1 MSETQSFEFQTEVKQ
16 LLHLMIHSLYSNPE
30 IFLREL
36 VSNAS
41 DAADKLRYEALT
53 DDALLAEDPEL
64 RIEIETSSEQ
74 RTVTIRDNGVG
85 MSRDEVI
92 ENLGTIARSG
102 TRNFLEK
109 LSGDQQRDS
118 GLIGQFGVGFYSAF
132 IVADRVTVNT
142 RRAGTDE
149 AVRWTSDGEGRY
161 TMAEIDSRPRG
172 TEIILHLRDD
182 QDEFL
187 EPMRLRHIVKRYS
200 DHIALPVRMRKNDDE
215 GKPSDEWETV
225 NTASALW
232 TRPKSEISDEEYTEF
247 YKTVVHDFEDPLRWA
262 HNRVEGNQDYTSLIY
277 LPKRAPF
284 DLWDRESNHGL
295 KLYVK
300 RVFIMDD
307 AKQLLP
313 TWLRFVRGVVDS
325 NDLPLNVSRELLQS
339 SRVVDKLRAAITKRS
354 LDLIE
359 GLAKDDAETYLEF
372 WNTFG
377 AVIKEGVVEEAA
389 QRERI
394 AGLARWH
401 STHGDAVTTLDAY
414 IQRMPEGQDKIYYLT
429 AENLATAKSS
439 PHIEGFAKK
448 NVEVLLLTD
457 RVDEWVVGHLTE
469 YKDKELVSVAR
480 GEADLKSVVADPKE
494 EAEQAR
500 LETLYK
506 DTVERL
512 GKSLGEDVE
521 SVRLSQRLTESP
533 ACLVVGD
540 NAMSRHL
547 EQLLKQAGEAG
558 MPGSKPILEVNPAH
572 PILEHL
578 KQLSTDTDFDD
589 LARMLYEQA
598 VLAEGSQ
605 LTDPAAFVKRLN
617 RWVFREAAASND
629 ATSQGAA

>member
-1 MSETQSFEFQTEVKQ
+1 M
-16 LLHLMIHSLYSNPE
+16 
-30 IFLREL
+30 
-36 VSNAS
+36 
-41 DAADKLRYEALT
+41 
-53 DDALLAEDPEL
+53 
-64 RIEIETSSEQ
+64 
-74 RTVTIRDNGVG
+74 
-85 MSRDEVI
+85 
-92 ENLGTIARSG
+92 
-102 TRNFLEK
+102 
-109 LSGDQQRDS
+109 
-118 GLIGQFGVGFYSAF
+118 
-132 IVADRVTVNT
+132 TVNT
-142 RRAGTDE
+142 RRAGSE
-149 AVRWTSDGEGRY
+149 AAVRWTSDGEGRY
-161 TMAEIDSRPRG
+161 TLADIETRPRG
-172 TEIILHLRDD
+172 TEIILHLRED

-200 DHIALPVRMRKNDDE
+200 DHIALPVRMRKADDE
-215 GKPSDEWETV
+215 GQPTEEWETI
-225 NTASALW
+225 NAASALW
-232 TRPKSEISDEEYTEF
+232 TRAKSDISDEEYIEF
-247 YKTVVHDFEDPLRWA
+247 YKSVAHDFEDPLRWA
-262 HNRVEGNQDYTSLIY
+262 HNRVEGNQDYTSLVY

-339 SRVVDKLRAAITKRS
+339 SRVVDKLRSAITKRA
-354 LDLIE
+354 LDMIQ
-359 GLAKDDAETYLEF
+359 GLAKDDAEQFASF
-372 WNTFG
+372 WETFG
-377 AVIKEGVVEEAA
+377 PVIKEGIVEDAG

-401 STHGDAVTTLDAY
+401 TTHEEGTTTLDAY
-414 IQRMPEGQDKIYYLT
+414 IERMPEGQDKIYYLT

-469 YKDKELVSVAR
+469 YKDKQLVSVAR
-480 GEADLKSVVADPKE
+480 GEADLQSVVTDPKE

-506 DTVERL
+506 DTLERL
-512 GKSLGEDVE
+512 GTSLEADVE

-533 ACLVVGD
+533 ACLVVGEH
-540 NAMSRHL
+540 AMSRHL
-547 EQLLKQAGEAG
+547 EQLLKQAGESG
-558 MPGSKPILEVNPAH
+558 MPGSKPILEVNPTH
-572 PILEHL
+572 PILETL
-578 KQLSTDTDFDD
+578 KQLDQGEQFDD
-589 LARMLYEQA
+589 LSRMLYEQA

-617 RWVFREAAASND
+617 RWVFRDAGNTDGADAA
-629 ATSQGAA
+629 

>member
-1 MSETQSFEFQTEVKQ
+1 MSDTQSFEFQTEVKQ

-41 DAADKLRYEALT
+41 DAADKLRYEALK
-53 DDALLAEDPEL
+53 DDSLLADDPEL
-64 RIEIETSSEQ
+64 RIEIETDKTQ
-74 RTVTIRDNGVG
+74 RTVTIRDNGIG
-85 MSRDEVI
+85 MSRDEVV

-102 TRNFLEK
+102 TRNFLEQ
-109 LSGDQQRDS
+109 LSGDEQKDS

-142 RRAGTDE
+142 RRAGSE
-149 AVRWTSDGEGRY
+149 AAVRWTSDGEGRY
-161 TMAEIDSRPRG
+161 TLADIETRPRG
-172 TEIILHLRDD
+172 TEIILHLRED

-200 DHIALPVRMRKNDDE
+200 DHIALPVRMRKADDE
-215 GKPSDEWETV
+215 GQPTEEWETI
-225 NTASALW
+225 NAASALW
-232 TRPKSEISDEEYTEF
+232 TRAKSDISDEEYIEF
-247 YKTVVHDFEDPLRWA
+247 YKSVAHDFEDPLRWA
-262 HNRVEGNQDYTSLIY
+262 HNRVEGNQDYTSLVY

-300 RVFIMDD
+300 RVLIMDD

-339 SRVVDKLRAAITKRS
+339 SRVVDKLRSAITKRA
-354 LDLIE
+354 LDMIQ
-359 GLAKDDAETYLEF
+359 GLAKDDAEQFASF
-372 WNTFG
+372 WETFG
-377 AVIKEGVVEEAA
+377 PVIKEGIVEDAG

-401 STHGDAVTTLDAY
+401 TTHEEGATTLDAY
-414 IQRMPEGQDKIYYLT
+414 IERMPEGQDKIYYLT

-469 YKDKELVSVAR
+469 YKDKQLVSVAR
-480 GEADLKSVVADPKE
+480 GEADLQSVVTDPKE

-506 DTVERL
+506 DTLERL
-512 GKSLGEDVE
+512 GTSLEADVE

-533 ACLVVGD
+533 ACLVVGEH
-540 NAMSRHL
+540 AMSRHL
-547 EQLLKQAGEAG
+547 EQLLKQAGESG
-558 MPGSKPILEVNPAH
+558 MPGSKPILEVNPTH
-572 PILEHL
+572 PILETL
-578 KQLSTDTDFDD
+578 KQLDQGEQFDD
-589 LARMLYEQA
+589 LSRMLYEQA

-617 RWVFREAAASND
+617 RWVFRDAGNTDGADAA
-629 ATSQGAA
+629 

>member
-1 MSETQSFEFQTEVKQ
+1 MSDTQSFEFQTEVKQ

-41 DAADKLRYEALT
+41 DAADKLRYEALK
-53 DDALLAEDPEL
+53 DDSLLADDPEL
-64 RIEIETSSEQ
+64 RIEIETDKTQ
-74 RTVTIRDNGVG
+74 RTVTIRDNGIG
-85 MSRDEVI
+85 MSRDEVV

-102 TRNFLEK
+102 TRNFLEQ
-109 LSGDQQRDS
+109 LSGDEQKDS

-142 RRAGTDE
+142 RRAGSE
-149 AVRWTSDGEGRY
+149 AAVRWTSDGEGRY
-161 TMAEIDSRPRG
+161 TLADIETRPRG
-172 TEIILHLRDD
+172 TEIILHLRED

-200 DHIALPVRMRKNDDE
+200 DHIALPVRMRKADDE
-215 GKPSDEWETV
+215 GQPTEEWETI
-225 NTASALW
+225 NAASALW
-232 TRPKSEISDEEYTEF
+232 TRAKSDISDEEYIEF
-247 YKTVVHDFEDPLRWA
+247 YKSVAHDFEDPLRWA
-262 HNRVEGNQDYTSLIY
+262 HNRVEGNQDYTSLVY

-339 SRVVDKLRAAITKRS
+339 SRVVDKLRSAITKRA
-354 LDLIE
+354 LDMIQ
-359 GLAKDDAETYLEF
+359 GLAKDDAEQFASF
-372 WNTFG
+372 WETFG
-377 AVIKEGVVEEAA
+377 PVIKEGIVEDAG

-401 STHGDAVTTLDAY
+401 TTHEEGSTTLDAY
-414 IQRMPEGQDKIYYLT
+414 IERMPEGQDKIYYLT

-469 YKDKELVSVAR
+469 YKDKQLVSVAR
-480 GEADLKSVVADPKE
+480 GEADLQSVVTDPKE

-506 DTVERL
+506 DTLERL
-512 GKSLGEDVE
+512 GTSLEADVE

-533 ACLVVGD
+533 ACLVVGEH
-540 NAMSRHL
+540 AMSRHL
-547 EQLLKQAGEAG
+547 EQLLKQAGESG
-558 MPGSKPILEVNPAH
+558 MPGSKPILEVNPTH
-572 PILEHL
+572 PILETL
-578 KQLSTDTDFDD
+578 KQLDQGEQFDD
-589 LARMLYEQA
+589 LSRMLYEQA

-617 RWVFREAAASND
+617 RWVFRDAGNTDGADAA
-629 ATSQGAA
+629 

>member
-1 MSETQSFEFQTEVKQ
+1 MSDTQSFEFQTEVKQ

-41 DAADKLRYEALT
+41 DAADKLRYEALK
-53 DDALLAEDPEL
+53 DDSLLADDPEL
-64 RIEIETSSEQ
+64 RIEIETDKTQ
-74 RTVTIRDNGVG
+74 RTVTIRDNGIG
-85 MSRDEVI
+85 MSRDEVV

-102 TRNFLEK
+102 TRNFLEQ
-109 LSGDQQRDS
+109 LSGDEQKDS

-142 RRAGTDE
+142 RRAGSE
-149 AVRWTSDGEGRY
+149 AAVRWTSDGEGRY
-161 TMAEIDSRPRG
+161 TLADIETRPRG
-172 TEIILHLRDD
+172 TEIILHLRED

-200 DHIALPVRMRKNDDE
+200 DHIALPVRMRKADDE
-215 GKPSDEWETV
+215 GQPTEEWETI
-225 NTASALW
+225 NAASALW
-232 TRPKSEISDEEYTEF
+232 TRAKSDISDEEYIEF
-247 YKTVVHDFEDPLRWA
+247 YKSVAHDFEDPLRWA
-262 HNRVEGNQDYTSLIY
+262 HNRVEGNQDYTSLVY

-339 SRVVDKLRAAITKRS
+339 SRVVDKLRSAITKRA
-354 LDLIE
+354 LDMIQ
-359 GLAKDDAETYLEF
+359 GLAKDDAEQFASF
-372 WNTFG
+372 WETFG
-377 AVIKEGVVEEAA
+377 PVIKEGIVEDAG

-401 STHGDAVTTLDAY
+401 TTHEEGATTLDAY
-414 IQRMPEGQDKIYYLT
+414 IERMPEGQDKIYYLT

-469 YKDKELVSVAR
+469 YKDKQLVSVAR
-480 GEADLKSVVADPKE
+480 GEADLQSVVTDPKE

-506 DTVERL
+506 DTLERL
-512 GKSLGEDVE
+512 GTSLEADVE
-521 SVRLSQRLTESP
+521 SVRLSQRLTEPP
-533 ACLVVGD
+533 ACLVVGEH
-540 NAMSRHL
+540 AMSRHL
-547 EQLLKQAGEAG
+547 EQLLKQAGESG
-558 MPGSKPILEVNPAH
+558 MPGSKPILEVNPTH
-572 PILEHL
+572 PILETL
-578 KQLSTDTDFDD
+578 KQLDQGEQFDD
-589 LARMLYEQA
+589 LSRMLYEQA

-617 RWVFREAAASND
+617 RWVFRDAGNTDGADAA
-629 ATSQGAA
+629 

>member
-1 MSETQSFEFQTEVKQ
+1 MSDTQSFEFQTEVKQ

-41 DAADKLRYEALT
+41 DAADKLRYEALK
-53 DDALLAEDPEL
+53 DDSLLADDPEL
-64 RIEIETSSEQ
+64 RIEIETDKDQ
-74 RTVTIRDNGVG
+74 RTVTIRDNGIG
-85 MSRDEVI
+85 MSRDEVV

-102 TRNFLEK
+102 TRKFMEQ
-109 LSGDQQRDS
+109 LSGDEQKDS

-142 RRAGTDE
+142 RRAGSE
-149 AVRWTSDGEGRY
+149 AAVRWTSDGEGRY
-161 TMAEIDSRPRG
+161 TLAEIDNRPRG
-172 TEIILHLRDD
+172 TEIVLHLRED

-187 EPMRLRHIVKRYS
+187 EAMRLRHIVKRYS
-200 DHIALPVRMRKNDDE
+200 DHIALPVRMRKADDD
-215 GKPSDEWETV
+215 GKPTDEWETV
-225 NTASALW
+225 NAASALW
-232 TRPKSEISDEEYTEF
+232 TRAKSDISEDEYKAF
-247 YKTVVHDFEDPLRWA
+247 YKTVAHDFEDPLRWV
-262 HNRVEGNQDYTSLIY
+262 HNRVEGNQDYTSLIF

-339 SRVVDKLRAAITKRS
+339 SRVVDKLRSAITKRS
-354 LDLIE
+354 LDMIE
-359 GLAKDDAETYLEF
+359 SLAKDDPAQFESF
-372 WNTFG
+372 WETFG
-377 AVIKEGVVEEAA
+377 PVIKEGVVEDAA

-401 STHGDAVTTLDAY
+401 STQGDDTTTLDAY
-414 IQRMPEGQDKIYYLT
+414 IERMPEGQDKIYYLT

-469 YKDKELVSVAR
+469 YKGKSLVSVAR

-500 LETLYK
+500 LETLYQ
-506 DTVERL
+506 DTLERL
-512 GKSLGEDVE
+512 GKSLEADVE

-533 ACLVVGD
+533 ACLVVGEH
-540 NAMSRHL
+540 AMSRHL
-547 EQLLKQAGEAG
+547 EQLLKQAGESG

-578 KQLSTDTDFDD
+578 KQLDQDEQFDD
-589 LARMLYEQA
+589 LSRMLYEQA

-617 RWVFREAAASND
+617 RWVFRDAGNADGADAA
-629 ATSQGAA
+629 

>member
-1 MSETQSFEFQTEVKQ
+1 MSDTQSFEFQTEVKQ

-41 DAADKLRYEALT
+41 DAADKLRYEALK
-53 DDALLAEDPEL
+53 DDSLLADDPEL
-64 RIEIETSSEQ
+64 RIEIETDKTQ
-74 RTVTIRDNGVG
+74 RTVTIRDNGIG
-85 MSRDEVI
+85 MSRDEVV

-102 TRNFLEK
+102 TRNFLEQ
-109 LSGDQQRDS
+109 LSGDEQKDS

-142 RRAGTDE
+142 RRAGSE
-149 AVRWTSDGEGRY
+149 AAVRWTSDGEGRY
-161 TMAEIDSRPRG
+161 TLADIETRPRG
-172 TEIILHLRDD
+172 TEIILHLRED

-200 DHIALPVRMRKNDDE
+200 DHIALPVRMRKADDE
-215 GKPSDEWETV
+215 GQPTEEWETI
-225 NTASALW
+225 NAASALW
-232 TRPKSEISDEEYTEF
+232 TRAKSDISDEEYIEF
-247 YKTVVHDFEDPLRWA
+247 YKSVAHDFEDPLRWA
-262 HNRVEGNQDYTSLIY
+262 HNRVEGNQDYTSLVY

-339 SRVVDKLRAAITKRS
+339 SRVVDKLRSAITKRA
-354 LDLIE
+354 LDMIQ
-359 GLAKDDAETYLEF
+359 GLAKDDAEQFASF
-372 WNTFG
+372 WETFG
-377 AVIKEGVVEEAA
+377 PVIKEGIVEDAG

-401 STHGDAVTTLDAY
+401 TTHEEGTTTLDAY
-414 IQRMPEGQDKIYYLT
+414 IERMPEGQDKIYYLT

-469 YKDKELVSVAR
+469 YKDKQLVSVAR
-480 GEADLKSVVADPKE
+480 GEADLQSVVTDPKE

-506 DTVERL
+506 DTLERL
-512 GKSLGEDVE
+512 GTSLEADVE

-533 ACLVVGD
+533 ACLVVGEH
-540 NAMSRHL
+540 AMSRHL
-547 EQLLKQAGEAG
+547 EQLLKQAGESG
-558 MPGSKPILEVNPAH
+558 MPGSKPILEVNPTH
-572 PILEHL
+572 PILETL
-578 KQLSTDTDFDD
+578 KQLDQGEQFDD
-589 LARMLYEQA
+589 LSRMLYEQA

-617 RWVFREAAASND
+617 RWVFRDAGNTDGADAA
-629 ATSQGAA
+629 

>member
-1 MSETQSFEFQTEVKQ
+1 MSDTQSFEFQTEVKQ

-41 DAADKLRYEALT
+41 DAADKLRYEALK
-53 DDALLAEDPEL
+53 DDSLLADDPEL
-64 RIEIETSSEQ
+64 RIEIETDKTQ
-74 RTVTIRDNGVG
+74 RTVTIRDNGIG
-85 MSRDEVI
+85 MSRDEVV

-102 TRNFLEK
+102 TRNFLEQ
-109 LSGDQQRDS
+109 LSGDEQKDS

-142 RRAGTDE
+142 RRAGSE
-149 AVRWTSDGEGRY
+149 AAVRWTSDGEGRY
-161 TMAEIDSRPRG
+161 TLADIETRPRG
-172 TEIILHLRDD
+172 TEIILHLRED

-200 DHIALPVRMRKNDDE
+200 DHIALPVRMRKADDE
-215 GKPSDEWETV
+215 GQPTEEWETI
-225 NTASALW
+225 NAASALW
-232 TRPKSEISDEEYTEF
+232 TRAKSDISDEEYIEF
-247 YKTVVHDFEDPLRWA
+247 YKSVAHDFEDPLRWA
-262 HNRVEGNQDYTSLIY
+262 HNRVEGNQDYTSLVY

-339 SRVVDKLRAAITKRS
+339 SRVVDKLRSAITKRA
-354 LDLIE
+354 LDMIQ
-359 GLAKDDAETYLEF
+359 GLAKDDAEQFASF
-372 WNTFG
+372 WETFRP
-377 AVIKEGVVEEAA
+377 VIKEGIVQDAG
-389 QRERI
+389 QLERI
-394 AGLARWH
+394 AGLARWPT
-401 STHGDAVTTLDAY
+401 THEEGATTLDAY
-414 IQRMPEGQDKIYYLT
+414 IERMPEGQDKIYYLT

-469 YKDKELVSVAR
+469 YKDKQLVSVAR
-480 GEADLKSVVADPKE
+480 GEADLQSVVTDPKE

-506 DTVERL
+506 DTLERL
-512 GKSLGEDVE
+512 GTSLEADVE

-533 ACLVVGD
+533 ACLVVGEH
-540 NAMSRHL
+540 AMSRHL
-547 EQLLKQAGEAG
+547 EQLLKQAGESG
-558 MPGSKPILEVNPAH
+558 MPGSKPILEVNPTH
-572 PILEHL
+572 PILETL
-578 KQLSTDTDFDD
+578 KQLDQGEQFDD
-589 LARMLYEQA
+589 LSRMLYEQA

-617 RWVFREAAASND
+617 RWVFRDAGNTDGADAA
-629 ATSQGAA
+629 

>member
-1 MSETQSFEFQTEVKQ
+1 MSDTQSFEFQTEVKQ

-41 DAADKLRYEALT
+41 DAADKLRYEALK
-53 DDALLAEDPEL
+53 DDSLLADDPEL
-64 RIEIETSSEQ
+64 RIEIETDKTQ
-74 RTVTIRDNGVG
+74 RTVTIRDNGIG
-85 MSRDEVI
+85 MSRDEVV

-102 TRNFLEK
+102 TRNFLEQ
-109 LSGDQQRDS
+109 LSGDEQKDS

-142 RRAGTDE
+142 RRAGSE
-149 AVRWTSDGEGRY
+149 AAVRWTSDGEGRY
-161 TMAEIDSRPRG
+161 TLADIETRPRG
-172 TEIILHLRDD
+172 TEIILHLRED

-200 DHIALPVRMRKNDDE
+200 DHIALPVRMRKADDE
-215 GKPSDEWETV
+215 GQPTEEWETI
-225 NTASALW
+225 NAASALW
-232 TRPKSEISDEEYTEF
+232 TRAKSDISDEEYIEF
-247 YKTVVHDFEDPLRWA
+247 YKSVAHDFEDPLRWA
-262 HNRVEGNQDYTSLIY
+262 HNRVEGNQDYTSLVY

-339 SRVVDKLRAAITKRS
+339 SRVVDKLRSAITKRA
-354 LDLIE
+354 LDMIQ
-359 GLAKDDAETYLEF
+359 GLAKDDAEQFASF
-372 WNTFG
+372 WETFG
-377 AVIKEGVVEEAA
+377 PVIKEGIVEDAG

-401 STHGDAVTTLDAY
+401 TTHEEGATTLDAY
-414 IQRMPEGQDKIYYLT
+414 IERMPEGQDKIYYLT

-469 YKDKELVSVAR
+469 YKDKQLVSVAR
-480 GEADLKSVVADPKE
+480 GEADLQSVVTDPKE

-506 DTVERL
+506 DTLERL
-512 GKSLGEDVE
+512 GTSLEADVE

-533 ACLVVGD
+533 ACLVVGEH
-540 NAMSRHL
+540 AMSRHL

-558 MPGSKPILEVNPAH
+558 MPGSKPILEVNPTH
-572 PILEHL
+572 PILETL
-578 KQLSTDTDFDD
+578 KQLDQGEQFDD
-589 LARMLYEQA
+589 LSRMLYEQA

-617 RWVFREAAASND
+617 RWVFRDAGNTDGADAA
-629 ATSQGAA
+629 

>member
-1 MSETQSFEFQTEVKQ
+1 MSDTQSFEFQTEVKQ

-41 DAADKLRYEALT
+41 DAADKLRYEALK
-53 DDALLAEDPEL
+53 DDSLLADDPEL
-64 RIEIETSSEQ
+64 RIEIETDKTQ
-74 RTVTIRDNGVG
+74 RTVTIRDNGIG
-85 MSRDEVI
+85 MSRDEVV

-102 TRNFLEK
+102 TRNFLEQ
-109 LSGDQQRDS
+109 LSGDEQKDS

-142 RRAGTDE
+142 RRAGSE
-149 AVRWTSDGEGRY
+149 AAVRWTSDGEGRY
-161 TMAEIDSRPRG
+161 TLADIETRPRG
-172 TEIILHLRDD
+172 TEIILHLRED

-200 DHIALPVRMRKNDDE
+200 DHIALPVRMRKADDE
-215 GKPSDEWETV
+215 GQPTEEWETI
-225 NTASALW
+225 NAASALW
-232 TRPKSEISDEEYTEF
+232 TRAKSDISDEEYIEF
-247 YKTVVHDFEDPLRWA
+247 YKSVAHDFEDPLRWA
-262 HNRVEGNQDYTSLIY
+262 HNRVEGNQDYTSLVY

-339 SRVVDKLRAAITKRS
+339 SRVVDKLRSAITKRA
-354 LDLIE
+354 LDMIQ
-359 GLAKDDAETYLEF
+359 GLAKDDAEQFASF
-372 WNTFG
+372 WETFG
-377 AVIKEGVVEEAA
+377 PVIKEGIVEDAG

-401 STHGDAVTTLDAY
+401 TTHEEGATTLDAY
-414 IQRMPEGQDKIYYLT
+414 IERMPEGQDKIYYLT

-469 YKDKELVSVAR
+469 YKDKQLVSVAR
-480 GEADLKSVVADPKE
+480 GEADLQSVVTDPKE

-506 DTVERL
+506 DTLERL
-512 GKSLGEDVE
+512 GTSLEADVE

-533 ACLVVGD
+533 ACLVVGEH
-540 NAMSRHL
+540 AMSRHL
-547 EQLLKQAGEAG
+547 EQLLKQAGESG
-558 MPGSKPILEVNPAH
+558 MPGSKPILEVNPTH
-572 PILEHL
+572 PILETL
-578 KQLSTDTDFDD
+578 KQLDQGEQFDD
-589 LARMLYEQA
+589 LSRMLYEQA

-617 RWVFREAAASND
+617 RWVFRDAGNTDGADAA
-629 ATSQGAA
+629 